1 MRILFLFILKLLLS
15 CTSNPFW
22 DDPGTV
28 ELVLSGNVSTENN
41 NMDVPISVYLE
52 TFDIYTR
59 TDQDGDFSITI
70 QNTQSTDG
78 SVSGSLKIYFFIYN
92 YQLDSAV
99 VNFVN
104 GRLSNNQSDFSTD
117 GELVKPIQ
125 LKKILS
131 GELNFEFL
139 ENGFF
144 DKETLAVVFDV
155 DIHTE
160 VDIDIYKYIW
170 VEDTLDFY
178 SGLIFNNLN
187 NDTTILYRFSGYDD
201 SGNIVNDQLKKLS
214 FEENEQTQ
222 WQYLIQ
228 TDQLYLSTGQYKIVP
243 YFFIKHDFIP
253 QGMIDKMGGDQIFSF
268 SNEYLMVP
276 IDITPL
282 LVFIE

>member
-28 ELVLSGNVSTENN
+28 ELVLSGNISTDNN

-59 TDQDGDFSITI
+59 TDQDGDFSISI

-78 SVSGSLKIYFFIYN
+78 AVSGSLKIYFFIYN

-104 GRLSNNQSDFSTD
+104 GRLSNNQSDFSSD
-117 GELVKPIQ
+117 GVLVKPVQ
-125 LKKILS
+125 LRKILS

-155 DIHTE
+155 DIHTK
-160 VDIDIYKYIW
+160 VDIDLYKYIW
-170 VEDTLDFY
+170 TEDTLDFY
-178 SGLIFNNLN
+178 SGLIFHNLN

-201 SGNIVNDQLKKLS
+201 SGNIVNDQLRKLS

-243 YFFIKHDFIP
+243 YFFIQHDFIP

-282 LVFIE
+282 SVFID